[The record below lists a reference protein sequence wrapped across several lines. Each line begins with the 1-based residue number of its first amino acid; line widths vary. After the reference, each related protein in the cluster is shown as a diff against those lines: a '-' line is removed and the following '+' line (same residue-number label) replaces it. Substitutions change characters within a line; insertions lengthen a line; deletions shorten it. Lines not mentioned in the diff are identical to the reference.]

1 MFDENGEKNVHLIDP
16 FDICKQLKGSPKY
29 WQVARNELVAK
40 VKQLGPF
47 HVFFTFS
54 CGEMRWAEVFLSLL
68 MRKGRTI
75 IVPSEWDGNE
85 NEVMVEENGEN
96 IPLWEY
102 INERMSESKHDLSKD
117 YTFLI
122 TRLFDTRVKSFITN
136 ILMGGGRKV
145 KFSHWSYGVEF
156 QARGMPHIHGVAWIE
171 EESLKK
177 FGIEKQFLC
186 DENEDNVVKLVDELI
201 TCQIPM
207 PLPLTQCVT
216 DADKEQRAHDEKLKK
231 TVLDVQVHHHTKS

>member
-1 MFDENGEKNVHLIDP
+1 
-16 FDICKQLKGSPKY
+16 
-29 WQVARNELVAK
+29 
-40 VKQLGPF
+40 
-47 HVFFTFS
+47 
-54 CGEMRWAEVFLSLL
+54 
-68 MRKGRTI
+68 
-75 IVPSEWDGNE
+75 
-85 NEVMVEENGEN
+85 
-96 IPLWEY
+96 
-102 INERMSESKHDLSKD
+102 MSESKHDLSKD